1 MNIKTS
7 FMGLHSQAP
16 SNIYNYMISFLVS
29 IIALII
35 GYFTYGKFIEK
46 LFGVEENRE
55 TPAVRLQDD
64 VDYMPLPTWRIF
76 LIQFLN
82 IAGLGPIFGAI
93 AGAMFG
99 PAAFLWIV
107 LGSIFAGAVHDYL
120 SGMLSVRH
128 DGLSISEITGI
139 YLGDNMKQL
148 MRFFTV
154 VLLIFVGTVFLM
166 GPAKIIDGMTNNA
179 WGVWTWV
186 GIILVYYI
194 LSTLLPI
201 DKLIGKLYPV
211 FGVAMLLM
219 AAGLLIP
226 LFFGDYHIPELVAAN
241 LRNMTIDPGATPL
254 FPILFVT
261 IACGAISGFHAT
273 QSPLMARCMKNERLG
288 RKIFYGTMITEGIVA
303 LIWAAA
309 SMTFF
314 GNVGDLN
321 DAMLAN
327 NNNAA
332 WAANEISLNMLGD
345 IGGILALLGIVAAP
359 ITSGDTAFRSARLIM
374 ADVFK
379 FDQKKIMNRLYLS
392 IPLFVIAFALT
403 QIDFGIIWR
412 YFAWSNQTLAMVVLW
427 TVTAYLIY
435 ENKAFWVTLLPAIFM
450 TMVCATY
457 ILIAPE
463 GFELESDIAYFGGA
477 LITLGIG
484 LLFWNYT
491 IRKRAA
497 LGKIKESFT

>member
-1 MNIKTS
+1 
-7 FMGLHSQAP
+7 
-16 SNIYNYMISFLVS
+16 MISFLIS
-29 IIALII
+29 IVVLIL
-35 GYFTYGKFIEK
+35 GYFIYGQFVENV
-46 LFGVEENRE
+46 FGVEPQRE
-55 TPAVRLQDD
+55 TPAVRLRDD
-64 VDYMPLPTWRIF
+64 VDFVPLPTWKIF

-128 DGLSISEITGI
+128 DGLSISEIVGI
-139 YLGDNMKQL
+139 YLGGNMKHL
-148 MRFFTV
+148 MRFFTI

-166 GPAKIIDGMTNNA
+166 GPAKIIDGMTGNIWNL
-179 WGVWTWV
+179 WVWV
-186 GIILVYYI
+186 GIILVYYV

-201 DKLIGKLYPV
+201 DKLISKLYPI
-211 FGVAMLLM
+211 FGIAMLFM
-219 AAGLLIP
+219 AIGLLIA
-226 LFFGDYHIPELVAAN
+226 LFFGDYQIPELVPSN
-241 LRNMTIDPGATPL
+241 IRNMTTNPEETPL

-288 RKIFYGTMITEGIVA
+288 RKIFFGTMITEGVVA

-309 SMTFF
+309 AMTFF
-314 GNVGDLN
+314 GNVTELN

-332 WAANEISLNMLGD
+332 WAANEISVNMLGS

-359 ITSGDTAFRSARLIM
+359 ITSGDTAFRSARLILS
-374 ADVFK
+374 DVFK
-379 FDQKKIMNRLYLS
+379 SDQKKIRNRLFISL
-392 IPLFVIAFALT
+392 PLFIIAFALT

-412 YFAWSNQTLAMVVLW
+412 YFAWSNQTLATVVLW
-427 TVTAYLIY
+427 TITAYLVY
-435 ENKAFWVTLLPAIFM
+435 ENKAYWVTLLPALFM
-450 TMVCATY
+450 TMVCSTY
-457 ILIAPE
+457 ILVAPE
-463 GFELESDIAYFGGA
+463 GFQLPNHMAYMGGA
-477 LITLGIG
+477 ITTIIISF
-484 LLFWNYT
+484 LFWMYT
-491 IRKRAA
+491 AQRK
-497 LGKIKESFT
+497 KVFVSV

>member
-1 MNIKTS
+1 
-7 FMGLHSQAP
+7 
-16 SNIYNYMISFLVS
+16 MISFLIS
-29 IIALII
+29 IAVLIL
-35 GYFTYGKFIEK
+35 GYVIYGKFVEK
-46 LFGVEENRE
+46 IFVVEPERE
-55 TPAVRLQDD
+55 TPAVRLRDD
-64 VDYMPLPTWRIF
+64 VDFVPLPAWKIF

-139 YLGDNMKQL
+139 YLGENVKYF

-154 VLLIFVGTVFLM
+154 VLLIFVGTVFLV
-166 GPAKIIDGMTNNA
+166 GPAKIIDGMTGNL
-179 WGVWTWV
+179 WGIWIWV
-186 GIILVYYI
+186 SIILVYYV

-201 DKLIGKLYPV
+201 DKLISKLYPI
-211 FGVAMLLM
+211 FGIAMLLM
-219 AAGLLIP
+219 AIGLLLA
-226 LFFGDYHIPELVAAN
+226 LFSGDYQIPELVPSN
-241 LRNMTIDPGATPL
+241 IRNMTTNPEETPL

-288 RKIFYGTMITEGIVA
+288 RKIFFGTMITEGVVA

-309 SMTFF
+309 AMTFF
-314 GNVGDLN
+314 GNVTELN

-332 WAANEISLNMLGD
+332 WAANEISLNMLGSV
-345 IGGILALLGIVAAP
+345 GGILALLGIVAAP
-359 ITSGDTAFRSARLIM
+359 ITSGDTAFRSARLILS
-374 ADVFK
+374 DVFK
-379 FDQKKIMNRLYLS
+379 SDQKKISNRLFISL
-392 IPLFVIAFALT
+392 PLFIIAFALT

-412 YFAWSNQTLAMVVLW
+412 YFAWSNQTLATVVLW
-427 TVTAYLIY
+427 TITAYLIY
-435 ENKAFWVTLLPAIFM
+435 ENKAYWITLLPALFM
-450 TMVCATY
+450 TMVCSTY
-457 ILIAPE
+457 ILVAPE
-463 GFELESDIAYFGGA
+463 GFQLPNHIAYMGGA
-477 LITLGIG
+477 ATTILIS
-484 LLFWNYT
+484 LLFWKYT
-491 IRKRAA
+491 TQRKKVFV
-497 LGKIKESFT
+497 GV

>member
-1 MNIKTS
+1 
-7 FMGLHSQAP
+7 
-16 SNIYNYMISFLVS
+16 MISFIVS
-29 IIALII
+29 IAVLIL
-35 GYFTYGKFIEK
+35 GYFTYGKFVEK
-46 LFGVEENRE
+46 IFGVDKDRP
-55 TPAVRLQDD
+55 TPAIRLQDS
-64 VDYMPLPTWRIF
+64 VDFMPLPTWRIF

-128 DGLSISEITGI
+128 DGLSISEVVGI
-139 YLGDNMKQL
+139 YLGPKMKHF
-148 MRFFTV
+148 MRCFTII
-154 VLLIFVGTVFLM
+154 LLIFVGTVFLM
-166 GPAKIIDGMTNNA
+166 GPAKIIDGMTGNMWNL
-179 WGVWTWV
+179 WVWL
-186 GIILVYYI
+186 GIILAYYI

-201 DKLIGKLYPV
+201 DKMISQLYPV

-219 AAGLLIP
+219 AVGLLIA
-226 LFFGDYHIPELVAAN
+226 LFFGDYHIPEIVPAN
-241 LRNMTIDPGATPL
+241 LRNMTVDPTETPL

-273 QSPLMARCMKNERLG
+273 QSPLMARCMKNETMG

-309 SMTFF
+309 AMTFF
-314 GNVGDLN
+314 GNVESLN
-321 DAMLAN
+321 GAMMAN

-332 WAANEISLNMLGD
+332 WAANEISLHMLGSV
-345 IGGILALLGIVAAP
+345 GGVLALLGIVAAP
-359 ITSGDTAFRSARLIM
+359 ITSGDTAFRSARLIL
-374 ADVFK
+374 ADVFGT
-379 FDQKKIMNRLYLS
+379 DQKKIKNRLYLS
-392 IPLFVIAFALT
+392 LPLFVIAFVLT

-412 YFAWSNQTLAMVVLW
+412 YFAWSNQTLATVVLW

-435 ENKAFWVTLLPAIFM
+435 KNKAYWVTFLPAIFM
-450 TMVCATY
+450 TMVCSTY

-463 GFELESDIAYFGGA
+463 GFKLANNLAYIGGGI
-477 LITLGIG
+477 ITLSIT
-484 LLFWNYT
+484 LLFWRYMA
-491 IRKRAA
+491 KRQRD
-497 LGKIKESFT
+497 LEPLPIN